1 MAAFQQLGPFIST
14 FADSDLTG
22 LFVNEEGVLIVK
34 NQNNFSLKVE
44 TDIIIS
50 TSASPTG
57 LGVML
62 M

>member
-34 NQNNFSLKVE
+34 NPESK
-44 TDIIIS
+44 I
-50 TSASPTG
+50 TS
-57 LGVML
+57 V
-62 M
+62 